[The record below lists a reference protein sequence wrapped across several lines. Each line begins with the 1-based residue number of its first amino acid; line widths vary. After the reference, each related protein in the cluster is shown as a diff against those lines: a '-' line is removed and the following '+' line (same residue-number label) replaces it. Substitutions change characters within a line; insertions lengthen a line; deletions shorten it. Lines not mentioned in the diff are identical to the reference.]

1 MVRATRTPSTL
12 AGEPLSMP
20 ASLWSDTAIPGP
32 RLGALAGRL
41 ETDVVIVGAGFTGLS
56 AAIHLAEAGMRC
68 VVLDASQPGWG
79 ASGRNN
85 GQVIAG
91 LKQDPDVVEMLLP
104 GRSGQRL
111 VQFASE
117 ASSKVFELIA
127 RHRIDCAANN
137 AGWIQ
142 PAFTRSGIAAVLHRS
157 RAWQERGITVRIL
170 EGKTLFER
178 LGTQK
183 YSIGWLDPRGGS
195 VQPLS
200 YVRGLA
206 HAALVVGVKLFERTH
221 VRSIAGTLGR
231 FEVTT
236 DGGIAACKQVIVA
249 TGAYAERLV
258 PNLARSFV
266 AVRTAQIATRPLP
279 HAMRAVILPFANVA
293 SDTRQLLTS
302 FRLSPDGRL
311 VMGGSGATTGLD
323 HSSIVPHL
331 YRAGAELFGSL
342 GKLEW
347 QYAWSGLFAV
357 TADHLPHM
365 HEPQPG
371 IHVAVGCNGRGIA
384 VSTSLGIELARRV
397 AGASREELAVPV
409 SDIRT
414 IPFHAFRTLGVAA
427 ATRYKRLQ
435 DRLER

>member
-1 MVRATRTPSTL
+1 MPS
-12 AGEPLSMP
+12 
-20 ASLWSDTAIPGP
+20 SLWADTAIPAP
-32 RLGALAGRL
+32 RLGALADRV

-68 VVLDASQPGWG
+68 VVVDAAQPGWG

-91 LKQDPDVVEMLLP
+91 LKQDPDVVETLWP
-104 GRSGQRL
+104 GRTGQRL
-111 VQFASE
+111 VQFGSE
-117 ASSKVFELIA
+117 APSKVFELIE
-127 RHRIDCAANN
+127 RLRIDCAASN

-142 PAFTRSGIAAVLHRS
+142 PAFTRSGIAAVLRRS
-157 RAWQERGITVRIL
+157 RAWQERGVAIRVL
-170 EGKTLFER
+170 EGKALFER

-200 YVRGLA
+200 YARGLA
-206 HAALVVGVKLFERTH
+206 HAALSVGVKLFERTH
-221 VRSIAGTLGR
+221 VRSITGTLGR
-231 FEVTT
+231 FEVAT
-236 DGGIAACKQVIVA
+236 DSGIAACKQVIVA
-249 TGAYAERLV
+249 TGAYAESLV
-258 PNLARSFV
+258 PHLARSFV

-279 HAMRAVILPFANVA
+279 HAMRAAILPLGNVA

-302 FRLSPDGRL
+302 FRVSPDDRL
-311 VMGGSGATTGLD
+311 VMGGSGATVGLD
-323 HSSIVPHL
+323 HSKIAPHL
-331 YRAGAELFGSL
+331 KRAGAELFGML
-342 GKLEW
+342 GKLDW
-347 QYAWSGLFAV
+347 QYAWSGCFAL
-357 TADHLPHM
+357 TTDHLPHM

-384 VSTSLGIELARRV
+384 VSTSLGIELAKRV
-397 AGASREELAVPV
+397 AGASREDLAVPV

-414 IPFHAFRTLGVAA
+414 VPFHAFRTLGVAA

-435 DRLER
+435 DRLGR